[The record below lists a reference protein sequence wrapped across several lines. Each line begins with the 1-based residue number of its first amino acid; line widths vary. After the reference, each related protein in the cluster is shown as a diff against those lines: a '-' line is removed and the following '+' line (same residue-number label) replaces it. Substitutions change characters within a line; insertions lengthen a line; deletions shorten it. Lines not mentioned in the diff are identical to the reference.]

1 MEVSFS
7 VLNKKE
13 KQIIQYLMKDRDKFV
28 TSKELAAHL
37 NCSDRTIRTYYKT
50 LVEKLDDYSGIDLI
64 SKQGYGYKLDVLDDD
79 ALADFLEENHINDHH
94 FDYQSITDINDRYNY
109 LLNKLLFEQ
118 NEIYFD
124 DLVDELYVS
133 RSTLSSD
140 FKKIRQKF
148 KPYHLKIESKANKG
162 VYVTGSERDKRRFI
176 MDYFISSGFIDTM
189 HSYVDNELLNQRIS
203 FEELTIIV
211 LDECREGGLKLSDFV
226 IQNLVIHIA
235 LAIRRI
241 TEGFKI
247 SKLEEEELKLREL
260 PERQIAD
267 NILKR
272 VSVSTGI
279 DFPVEEVDYI
289 TLHLISKSHGN
300 ARYVSESMQEQMRQE
315 LIDSIEKIN
324 PEVKN
329 DFQLIE
335 GLLAHLSTMLIR
347 LEGKVV
353 LENPLTT
360 EIQANYQEMYQL
372 AEQVITTMPTF
383 QSFSLTPN
391 EIAYIAL
398 HFMAAK
404 ERYKEQRKYNVLVIC
419 ATGYGSAQM
428 LKSRIENELG
438 NLISITDVIGYYE
451 INDEKLKGIDFIVS
465 SIDLS
470 NLIFNIPVFTVSV
483 FLTDEEL
490 QEIKHGISHLNTST
504 SLRKMED
511 ETSELSVR
519 EVFDDYFSKEA
530 FFILSNV
537 SKDEVLR
544 KLVKSISKHENDQFE
559 KRMLD
564 MMKQREAMSSIVFG
578 EHIAVPH
585 PMKAVGSKH
594 HFAVALIQDE
604 LLWDDQYPSI
614 KIVFLMSMSIHENDG
629 LPELTSAIV
638 DLVDEPDLQEQMLA
652 CQSFEEFRTL
662 FFKIKER

>member
-1 MEVSFS
+1 M
-7 VLNKKE
+7 LNKKE
-13 KQIIQYLMKDRDKFV
+13 KQIIQYLTKDKEQFV
-28 TSKELAAHL
+28 TSKELASHMG
-37 NCSDRTIRTYYKT
+37 CSDRTIRTYYKT
-50 LVEKLDDYSGIDLI
+50 LVEKLDNHSGLDLI
-64 SKQGYGYKLDVLDDD
+64 SKQGYGYKLDILDDD
-79 ALADFLEENHINDHH
+79 AYADFLEENHINDHH
-94 FDYQSITDINDRYNY
+94 FNYQSVTDINDRYNF

-124 DLVDELYVS
+124 DLADELFVS

-140 FKKIRQKF
+140 FKKIREKF

-162 VYVTGSERDKRRFI
+162 VYVMGQERDKRRFI
-176 MDYFISSGFIDTM
+176 MDYFIDSGFINTM

-241 TEGFKI
+241 TEGFRI
-247 SKLEEEELKLREL
+247 SKVSDDEVVLRGL
-260 PERQIAD
+260 AERRVAE

-279 DFPVEEVDYI
+279 HFPIEEVDYI
-289 TLHLISKSHGN
+289 TLHLVSKGHGN
-300 ARYVSESMQEQMRQE
+300 SCHISEVLQEQIRQE
-315 LIDSIEKIN
+315 LIDSISRIN
-324 PEVKN
+324 PSVKN

-335 GLLAHLSTMLIR
+335 GLLAHLSTMYIR
-347 LEGKVV
+347 LQGKVV
-353 LENPLTT
+353 MENPLTA
-360 EIQANYQEMYQL
+360 EIQANYRDMYQL
-372 AEQVITTMPTF
+372 AERVVSNMPTF
-383 QSFSLTPN
+383 SPYTLSPN

-438 NLISITDVIGYYE
+438 NLVSITDVIGYYE

-470 NLIFNIPVFTVSV
+470 NLMFNIPVFTVSV
-483 FLTDEEL
+483 FLNDEEL
-490 QEIKHGISHLNTST
+490 KDIKQGIAHLNTS
-504 SLRKMED
+504 MANVED
-511 ETSELSVR
+511 HQAELSVKD
-519 EVFDDYFSKEA
+519 VFDDYFSEDYFFLMSDATKE
-530 FFILSNV
+530 
-537 SKDEVLR
+537 DVLK
-544 KLVKSISKHENDQFE
+544 KLAESISVNENDQFE
-559 KRMLD
+559 KRLLD

-578 EHIAVPH
+578 ENIAVPH
-585 PMKAVGSKH
+585 PLKAVGSKH
-594 HFAVALIQDE
+594 HFAVAIVKDGVKWDE
-604 LLWDDQYPSI
+604 QYSSI
-614 KIVFLMSMSIHENDG
+614 KIIFLMSMSIHDNDG

-638 DLVDEPDLQEQMLA
+638 DLVDNPKLQEQMLA
-652 CQSFEEFRTL
+652 CQSFDEFK
-662 FFKIKER
+662 KIFLSI

>member
-1 MEVSFS
+1 M
-7 VLNKKE
+7 LNKKE

-28 TSKELAAHL
+28 TSKELAAYL

-94 FDYQSITDINDRYNY
+94 LDYQSITDINDRYNY

-203 FEELTIIV
+203 FEEVTIIV

-300 ARYVSESMQEQMRQE
+300 ARYVSESVQERMRQE

-391 EIAYIAL
+391 ETAYIAL

-428 LKSRIENELG
+428 LKSRIKNELG

-564 MMKQREAMSSIVFG
+564 MMKQREAMSSIIFG

-629 LPELTSAIV
+629 LPDLTSAIV
-638 DLVDEPDLQEQMLA
+638 DLVDEPDLQEKMLA

>member
-1 MEVSFS
+1 M
-7 VLNKKE
+7 LNKKE
-13 KQIIQYLMKDRDKFV
+13 KQIIQYLTKDKEQFV
-28 TSKELAAHL
+28 TSKELAAHMG
-37 NCSDRTIRTYYKT
+37 CSDRTIRTYYKT
-50 LVEKLDDYSGIDLI
+50 LVEKLDNHSGLDLI
-64 SKQGYGYKLDVLDDD
+64 SKQGYGYKLDILDDD
-79 ALADFLEENHINDHH
+79 AYADFLEENHINDHH
-94 FDYQSITDINDRYNY
+94 FNYQSVTDINDRYNF

-124 DLVDELYVS
+124 DLADELFVS

-140 FKKIRQKF
+140 FKKIREKF

-162 VYVTGSERDKRRFI
+162 VYVMGQERDKRRFI
-176 MDYFISSGFIDTM
+176 MDYFIDSGFINTM

-241 TEGFKI
+241 TEGFRI
-247 SKLEEEELKLREL
+247 SKVSDDEVVLRGL
-260 PERQIAD
+260 AERRVAE

-279 DFPVEEVDYI
+279 HFPIEEVDYI
-289 TLHLISKSHGN
+289 TLHLVSKGHGN
-300 ARYVSESMQEQMRQE
+300 SCHISEVLQEQVRQE
-315 LIDSIEKIN
+315 LIDSIDHIN
-324 PEVKN
+324 PTVKN

-335 GLLAHLSTMLIR
+335 GLLAHLSTMYIR
-347 LEGKVV
+347 LQGKVV
-353 LENPLTT
+353 MENPLTA
-360 EIQANYQEMYQL
+360 EIQANYRDMYQL
-372 AEQVITTMPTF
+372 AERVVSNMPTF
-383 QSFSLTPN
+383 SPYTLSPN

-438 NLISITDVIGYYE
+438 NLVSITDVIGYYE

-470 NLIFNIPVFTVSV
+470 NLMFNIPVFTVSV
-483 FLTDEEL
+483 FLNDEEL
-490 QEIKHGISHLNTST
+490 KDIKQGIAHLNTS
-504 SLRKMED
+504 MANVED
-511 ETSELSVR
+511 HQAELSVKD
-519 EVFDDYFSKEA
+519 VFDDYFSEDYFFLMSNATKE
-530 FFILSNV
+530 
-537 SKDEVLR
+537 DVLK
-544 KLVKSISKHENDQFE
+544 KLAESISVNENDQFE
-559 KRMLD
+559 KRLLD

-578 EHIAVPH
+578 ENIAVPH
-585 PMKAVGSKH
+585 PLKAVGSKH
-594 HFAVALIQDE
+594 HFAVAIVKNGVKWDE
-604 LLWDDQYPSI
+604 QYSSI
-614 KIVFLMSMSIHENDG
+614 KLIFLMSMSIHDNDG

-638 DLVDEPDLQEQMLA
+638 DLVDNPKLQEQMLA
-652 CQSFEEFRTL
+652 CQSFDEFK
-662 FFKIKER
+662 KIFLSI

>member
-1 MEVSFS
+1 M
-7 VLNKKE
+7 LNKKE

-148 KPYHLKIESKANKG
+148 KSYHLKIESKANKG

-247 SKLEEEELKLREL
+247 SKLEEEELKLCEL

-300 ARYVSESMQEQMRQE
+300 ARYVSESMQERMRQE

-438 NLISITDVIGYYE
+438 NLILITDVIGYYE

-519 EVFDDYFSKEA
+519 EVFDDYFSKET

>member
-564 MMKQREAMSSIVFG
+564 MMKQREAMSSIIFG

>member
-1 MEVSFS
+1 M
-7 VLNKKE
+7 LNKKE

-247 SKLEEEELKLREL
+247 SKLEDEELKLREL

-300 ARYVSESMQEQMRQE
+300 ARYVSESMQERMRQE

-564 MMKQREAMSSIVFG
+564 MMKQREAMSSIIFG

>member
-1 MEVSFS
+1 M
-7 VLNKKE
+7 LNKKE

-79 ALADFLEENHINDHH
+79 ALADFLEENH
-94 FDYQSITDINDRYNY
+94 INDRYNY

-564 MMKQREAMSSIVFG
+564 MMKQREAMSSIIFG

>member
-300 ARYVSESMQEQMRQE
+300 ARYVSESMQERMRQE

-504 SLRKMED
+504 SLRKIED

-564 MMKQREAMSSIVFG
+564 MMKQREAMSSIIFG

>member
-1 MEVSFS
+1 M
-7 VLNKKE
+7 LNKKE
-13 KQIIQYLMKDRDKFV
+13 KQIIQYLTKDKEQFV
-28 TSKELAAHL
+28 TSKELAAHMG
-37 NCSDRTIRTYYKT
+37 CSDRTIRTYYKT
-50 LVEKLDDYSGIDLI
+50 LVEKLDNHSGLDLI
-64 SKQGYGYKLDVLDDD
+64 SKQGYGYKLDILDDD
-79 ALADFLEENHINDHH
+79 AYADFLEENHINDHH
-94 FDYQSITDINDRYNY
+94 FNYQSVTDINDRYNF

-124 DLVDELYVS
+124 DLADELFVS

-140 FKKIRQKF
+140 FKKIREKF

-162 VYVTGSERDKRRFI
+162 VYVMGQERDKRRFI
-176 MDYFISSGFIDTM
+176 MDYFIDSGFINTM

-241 TEGFKI
+241 TEGFRI
-247 SKLEEEELKLREL
+247 SKVSDDEVVLRGL
-260 PERQIAD
+260 AERRVAE

-279 DFPVEEVDYI
+279 HFPIEEVDYI
-289 TLHLISKSHGN
+289 TLHLVSKGHGSACHISE
-300 ARYVSESMQEQMRQE
+300 VLQEQMRQE
-315 LIDSIEKIN
+315 LIDSIDQIN
-324 PEVKN
+324 PTVKN

-335 GLLAHLSTMLIR
+335 GLLAHLSTMFIR
-347 LEGKVV
+347 LQSRVV
-353 LENPLTT
+353 MENPLTA
-360 EIQANYQEMYQL
+360 EIQANYRDMYQL
-372 AEQVITTMPTF
+372 AERVVANMPTF
-383 QSFSLTPN
+383 SPYTLSPN

-438 NLISITDVIGYYE
+438 NLVSITDVIGYYE

-483 FLTDEEL
+483 FLNDEEL
-490 QEIKHGISHLNTST
+490 KDIKQGISHLNR
-504 SLRKMED
+504 SLANVED
-511 ETSELSVR
+511 RQSELSVSD
-519 EVFDDYFSKEA
+519 VFDDYFSEDYFFLLSDASKE
-530 FFILSNV
+530 
-537 SKDEVLR
+537 EVLQ
-544 KLVKSISKHENDQFE
+544 KLAQSISQNENEQFE
-559 KRMLD
+559 ERLLN
-564 MMKQREAMSSIVFG
+564 MMKQRESMSSIVFG
-578 EHIAVPH
+578 KNIAVPH
-585 PMKAVGSKH
+585 PLKAVGSKH
-594 HFAVALIQDE
+594 HFAVAIVKNGVKWDE
-604 LLWDDQYPSI
+604 QYPSI
-614 KIVFLMSMSIHENDG
+614 KIIFLMSMSIHDNDG

-638 DLVDEPDLQEQMLA
+638 DLVDNPKLQEQMLA
-652 CQSFEEFRTL
+652 CQSFDEFK
-662 FFKIKER
+662 KIFLTI

>member
-1 MEVSFS
+1 M
-7 VLNKKE
+7 LNKKE
-13 KQIIQYLMKDRDKFV
+13 KQIIQHLMKDRDKFV
-28 TSKELAAHL
+28 TSKELAALL

-50 LVEKLDDYSGIDLI
+50 LVEKIDDYSGIDLI

-148 KPYHLKIESKANKG
+148 KPYYLKIESKANKG
-162 VYVTGSERDKRRFI
+162 VYVTGSERDKRRFV
-176 MDYFISSGFIDTM
+176 MDHFISSGFIDTM

-300 ARYVSESMQEQMRQE
+300 ARYVSESMQERMRQE

-372 AEQVITTMPTF
+372 AEQVITSMPTF
-383 QSFSLTPN
+383 QSCSLPPN

-451 INDEKLKGIDFIVS
+451 INDEKLKGVDFILS

-490 QEIKHGISHLNTST
+490 QEIKHGISHLNAST
-504 SLRKMED
+504 SLRKKED
-511 ETSELSVR
+511 EASELSVR
-519 EVFDDYFSKEA
+519 EAFDDYFSKEA

-544 KLVKSISKHENDQFE
+544 KLVKSISKHENDQFK

-564 MMKQREAMSSIVFG
+564 MMKRREAMSSIIFG

-585 PMKAVGSKH
+585 PMKAIGSKH
-594 HFAVALIQDE
+594 HFAVAIVKNGVKWDE
-604 LLWDDQYPSI
+604 QYPSI
-614 KIVFLMSMSIHENDG
+614 KIIFLMSMSIHDNNG

-652 CQSFEEFRTL
+652 CQSFDEFRIL

>member
-1 MEVSFS
+1 
-7 VLNKKE
+7 
-13 KQIIQYLMKDRDKFV
+13 MKDRDKFV

-289 TLHLISKSHGN
+289 TLHLISKNHGN

-564 MMKQREAMSSIVFG
+564 MMKQREAMSSIIFG

>member
-1 MEVSFS
+1 M
-7 VLNKKE
+7 LNKKE

-300 ARYVSESMQEQMRQE
+300 ARYVSESMQERMRQE

-360 EIQANYQEMYQL
+360 EIQANYQEMCQL

-564 MMKQREAMSSIVFG
+564 MMKQREAMSSIIFG

>member
-1 MEVSFS
+1 M
-7 VLNKKE
+7 LNKKE

-300 ARYVSESMQEQMRQE
+300 ARYVSESMQERMRQE

-347 LEGKVV
+347 LESKVV

-564 MMKQREAMSSIVFG
+564 MMKQREAMSSIIFG

>member
-1 MEVSFS
+1 M
-7 VLNKKE
+7 LNKKE
-13 KQIIQYLMKDRDKFV
+13 KQIIQYLTKDKEQFV
-28 TSKELAAHL
+28 TSKELAAHMG
-37 NCSDRTIRTYYKT
+37 CSDRTIRTYYKT
-50 LVEKLDDYSGIDLI
+50 LVEKLDNHSGLDLI
-64 SKQGYGYKLDVLDDD
+64 SKQGYGYKLDILDDD
-79 ALADFLEENHINDHH
+79 AYADFLEENHINDHH
-94 FDYQSITDINDRYNY
+94 FNYQSVTDINDRYNF

-124 DLVDELYVS
+124 DLADELFVS

-140 FKKIRQKF
+140 FKKIREKF

-162 VYVTGSERDKRRFI
+162 VYVMGQERDKRRFI
-176 MDYFISSGFIDTM
+176 MDYFIDSGFINTM

-241 TEGFKI
+241 TEGFRI
-247 SKLEEEELKLREL
+247 SKVSDDEVVLRGL
-260 PERQIAD
+260 AERRVAE

-279 DFPVEEVDYI
+279 HFPIEEVDYI
-289 TLHLISKSHGN
+289 TLHLVSKGHGN
-300 ARYVSESMQEQMRQE
+300 SCHISEVLQEQVRQE
-315 LIDSIEKIN
+315 LIDSIDQIN
-324 PEVKN
+324 PTVKN

-335 GLLAHLSTMLIR
+335 GLLAHLSTMYIR
-347 LEGKVV
+347 LQGKVV
-353 LENPLTT
+353 MENPLTA
-360 EIQANYQEMYQL
+360 EIQANYRDMYQL
-372 AEQVITTMPTF
+372 AERVVSNMPTF
-383 QSFSLTPN
+383 SPYTLSPN

-438 NLISITDVIGYYE
+438 NLVSITDVIGYYE

-470 NLIFNIPVFTVSV
+470 NLMFNIPVFTVSV
-483 FLTDEEL
+483 FLNDEEL
-490 QEIKHGISHLNTST
+490 KDIKQGIAHLNTS
-504 SLRKMED
+504 MANVED
-511 ETSELSVR
+511 HQAELSVKD
-519 EVFDDYFSKEA
+519 VFDDYFSEDYFFLMSDATKE
-530 FFILSNV
+530 
-537 SKDEVLR
+537 DVLK
-544 KLVKSISKHENDQFE
+544 KLAESISVNENDQFE
-559 KRMLD
+559 KRLLD

-578 EHIAVPH
+578 ENIAVPH
-585 PMKAVGSKH
+585 PLKAVGSKH
-594 HFAVALIQDE
+594 HFAVAIVKNGVKWDE
-604 LLWDDQYPSI
+604 QYPSI
-614 KIVFLMSMSIHENDG
+614 KIIFLMSMSIHDNDG

-638 DLVDEPDLQEQMLA
+638 DLVDNPKLQEQMLA
-652 CQSFEEFRTL
+652 CQSFDEFK
-662 FFKIKER
+662 KIFLSI

>member
-1 MEVSFS
+1 M
-7 VLNKKE
+7 LNKKE
-13 KQIIQYLMKDRDKFV
+13 KQIIQYLTKDKEQFV
-28 TSKELAAHL
+28 TSKELAAHMG
-37 NCSDRTIRTYYKT
+37 CSDRTIRTYYKT
-50 LVEKLDDYSGIDLI
+50 LVEKLDNHSGLDLI
-64 SKQGYGYKLDVLDDD
+64 SKQGYGYKLDILDDD
-79 ALADFLEENHINDHH
+79 AYADFLEENHINDHH
-94 FDYQSITDINDRYNY
+94 FNYQSVTDINDRYSF

-124 DLVDELYVS
+124 DLADELFVS

-140 FKKIRQKF
+140 FKKIREKF

-162 VYVTGSERDKRRFI
+162 VYVMGQERDKRRFI
-176 MDYFISSGFIDTM
+176 MDYFIDSGFINTM

-241 TEGFKI
+241 TEGFRI
-247 SKLEEEELKLREL
+247 SKVSDDEVVLRGL
-260 PERQIAD
+260 AERRVAE

-279 DFPVEEVDYI
+279 HFPIEEVDYI
-289 TLHLISKSHGN
+289 TLHLVSKGHGN
-300 ARYVSESMQEQMRQE
+300 SCHISEVLQEQVRQE
-315 LIDSIEKIN
+315 LIDSIDHIN
-324 PEVKN
+324 PTVKN

-335 GLLAHLSTMLIR
+335 GLLAHLSTMYIR
-347 LEGKVV
+347 LQGKVV
-353 LENPLTT
+353 MENPLTA
-360 EIQANYQEMYQL
+360 EIQANYRDMYQL
-372 AEQVITTMPTF
+372 AERVVSNMPTF
-383 QSFSLTPN
+383 SPYTLSPN

-438 NLISITDVIGYYE
+438 NLVSITDVIGYYE

-470 NLIFNIPVFTVSV
+470 NLMFNIPVFTVSV
-483 FLTDEEL
+483 FLNDEEL
-490 QEIKHGISHLNTST
+490 KDIKQGIAHLNTS
-504 SLRKMED
+504 MANVED
-511 ETSELSVR
+511 HQAELSVKD
-519 EVFDDYFSKEA
+519 VFDDYFSEDYFFLMSNATKE
-530 FFILSNV
+530 
-537 SKDEVLR
+537 DVLK
-544 KLVKSISKHENDQFE
+544 KLAESISVNENDQFE
-559 KRMLD
+559 KRLLD

-578 EHIAVPH
+578 ENIAVPH
-585 PMKAVGSKH
+585 PLKAVGSKH
-594 HFAVALIQDE
+594 HFAVAIVKNGVKWDE
-604 LLWDDQYPSI
+604 QYPSI
-614 KIVFLMSMSIHENDG
+614 KIIFLMSMSIHDNDG

-638 DLVDEPDLQEQMLA
+638 DLVDNPKLQEQMLA
-652 CQSFEEFRTL
+652 CQSFDEFK
-662 FFKIKER
+662 KIFLSI

>member
-1 MEVSFS
+1 M
-7 VLNKKE
+7 LNKKE

-94 FDYQSITDINDRYNY
+94 FVYQSITDINDRYNY

-300 ARYVSESMQEQMRQE
+300 ARYVSESMQERMRQE

-564 MMKQREAMSSIVFG
+564 MMKQREAMSSIIFG

>member
-1 MEVSFS
+1 M
-7 VLNKKE
+7 LNKKE

-300 ARYVSESMQEQMRQE
+300 ARYVSESMQERMRQE

-383 QSFSLTPN
+383 QSFSLAPN

-564 MMKQREAMSSIVFG
+564 MMKQREAMSSIIFG

>member
-1 MEVSFS
+1 M
-7 VLNKKE
+7 LNKKE
-13 KQIIQYLMKDRDKFV
+13 KQIIQYLTKDKEQFV
-28 TSKELAAHL
+28 TSKELAAHMG
-37 NCSDRTIRTYYKT
+37 CSDRTIRTYYKT
-50 LVEKLDDYSGIDLI
+50 LVEKLDNHSGLDLI
-64 SKQGYGYKLDVLDDD
+64 SKQGYGYKLDILDDD
-79 ALADFLEENHINDHH
+79 AYADFLEENHINDHH
-94 FDYQSITDINDRYNY
+94 FNYQSVTDINDRYNF

-124 DLVDELYVS
+124 DLADELFVS

-140 FKKIRQKF
+140 FKKIREKF

-162 VYVTGSERDKRRFI
+162 VYVMGQERDKRRFI
-176 MDYFISSGFIDTM
+176 MDYFIDSGFINTM

-241 TEGFKI
+241 TEGFRI
-247 SKLEEEELKLREL
+247 SKVSDDEVVLRGL
-260 PERQIAD
+260 AERRVAE

-279 DFPVEEVDYI
+279 HFPIEEIDYI
-289 TLHLISKSHGN
+289 TLHLVSKGHGN
-300 ARYVSESMQEQMRQE
+300 SCHISEVLQEQIRQE
-315 LIDSIEKIN
+315 LIDSISQIN
-324 PEVKN
+324 PSVKN

-335 GLLAHLSTMLIR
+335 GLLAHLSTMYIR
-347 LEGKVV
+347 LQGKVV
-353 LENPLTT
+353 MENPLTA
-360 EIQANYQEMYQL
+360 EIQANYRDMYQL
-372 AEQVITTMPTF
+372 AERVVSNMPTF
-383 QSFSLTPN
+383 SPYTLSPN

-438 NLISITDVIGYYE
+438 NLVSITDVIGYYE

-470 NLIFNIPVFTVSV
+470 NLMFNIPVFTVSV
-483 FLTDEEL
+483 FLNDEEL
-490 QEIKHGISHLNTST
+490 KDIKQGIAHLNTS
-504 SLRKMED
+504 MANVED
-511 ETSELSVR
+511 HQAELTVKD
-519 EVFDDYFSKEA
+519 VFDDYFSEDYFFLMSDATKE
-530 FFILSNV
+530 
-537 SKDEVLR
+537 DVLK
-544 KLVKSISKHENDQFE
+544 KLAESISVNENDQFE
-559 KRMLD
+559 KRLLD

-578 EHIAVPH
+578 ENIAVPH
-585 PMKAVGSKH
+585 PLKAVGSKH
-594 HFAVALIQDE
+594 HFAVAIVKDGVKWDE
-604 LLWDDQYPSI
+604 QYSSI
-614 KIVFLMSMSIHENDG
+614 KIIFLMSMSIHDNDG

-638 DLVDEPDLQEQMLA
+638 DLVDNPKLQEQMLA
-652 CQSFEEFRTL
+652 CQSFDEFK
-662 FFKIKER
+662 KIFLSI